1 MKWYKI
7 RHGSMFIWVDGS
19 KWFRTNSF
27 RCLEYSTN
35 ILDII
40 LYVKND
46 RTPHHLGRSHSDA
59 RNIIPL
65 STDIWLFI
73 QPNKIIYH
81 FIQLIKHSTYI
92 ISSHPVNHPIRIVTE
107 RTGTGTGRERTT
119 HERVLLGDL
128 AIAISSVSAPSRHAC
143 MCATEL

>member
-7 RHGSMFIWVDGS
+7 RYGVMFVWVDRT

-35 ILDII
+35 ILYTI

-46 RTPHHLGRSHSDA
+46 RTPHHLGRPHSHA
-59 RNIIPL
+59 QNIIPL
-65 STDIWLFI
+65 STNIWLFI

-81 FIQLIKHSTYI
+81 FIQLIKHSTYT

-107 RTGTGTGRERTT
+107 RTGTGTGGRERRTS
-119 HERVLLGDL
+119 
-128 AIAISSVSAPSRHAC
+128 ASSSVTWRLPFLLYLPRHVTRAC
-143 MCATEL
+143 WL